1 MKARLLVLPLV
12 AAACS
17 GPGSTPQAEAQ
28 IAGRTGTLEA
38 AAATITA
45 EEMRSRIAYLASD
58 ELGGRDTPSPGL
70 ELAAEYLARAF
81 EAAGLEPVAGGEGFI
96 HRYPLGM
103 RVVDTAAVAAPAGSS
118 AAPAAIREV
127 EVRAPNVVAL
137 LRGSDPVLRETY
149 VVFSAHM
156 DHVGIGAPD
165 ASGDSIYNGADDDAS
180 GTSALVEVAEAF
192 AALPER
198 PARSLIFL
206 AVSGEERGLLGSRHF
221 ANHPPVPIQSIV
233 ANINL
238 DMIGRNAPDSIAAI
252 GLDYSSLGA
261 LAQEVARAH
270 AGELGLTVAPDL
282 WPEERLFFRSDHF
295 NFAAKEIPA
304 IFFFAGLHEDYHRPS
319 DEVEKPDTDKAARVA
334 RLVFYLGH
342 RIATDPEA
350 PRWTEQGLAEVR
362 ALTGGR

>member
-1 MKARLLVLPLV
+1 MNARWLVLPLV

-17 GPGSTPQAEAQ
+17 GSGSTPQVEAQ
-28 IAGRTGTLEA
+28 IAGRTDMLEA

-45 EEMRSRIAYLASD
+45 EQMRSRIAYLASD

-70 ELAAEYLARAF
+70 ELAAEYLAREF

-96 HRYPLGM
+96 HRYPLEM
-103 RVVDTAAVAAPAGSS
+103 RARDP
-118 AAPAAIREV
+118 AAPAALREAG
-127 EVRAPNVVAL
+127 VRAPNVVAL

-165 ASGDSIYNGADDDAS
+165 ASGDSIFNGADDDAS

-206 AVSGEERGLLGSRHF
+206 AVSGEEKGLLGSRHF

-233 ANINL
+233 ADINL
-238 DMIGRNAPDSIAAI
+238 DMIGRNSPDSIAAV

-270 AGELGLTVAPDL
+270 ADELRLTVAPDL

-319 DEVEKPDTDKAARVA
+319 DEVEKLDAEKAARVA

>member
-17 GPGSTPQAEAQ
+17 GAGSNPQAEAQ
-28 IAGRTGTLEA
+28 IAARAGVLEA

-58 ELGGRDTPSPGL
+58 ELGGRATPSPGL
-70 ELAAEYLARAF
+70 ELAARYLARAF
-81 EAAGLEPVAGGEGFI
+81 EAAGLEPIAGGEGFI
-96 HRYPLGM
+96 HRYPLGVLV
-103 RVVDTAAVAAPAGSS
+103 RDTAAGGGAATPPAL
-118 AAPAAIREV
+118 REV

-156 DHVGIGAPD
+156 DHVGIGVPD

-206 AVSGEERGLLGSRHF
+206 AVSGEEKGLLGSRHF
-221 ANHPPVPIQSIV
+221 VDHPPVPIRSIV

-238 DMIGRNAPDSIAAI
+238 DMIGRNSPDSIAAV
-252 GLDYSSLGA
+252 GLDYSSLGP

-270 AGELGLTVAPDL
+270 AEELGLTVAPDL

-319 DEVEKPDTDKAARVA
+319 DEVERLDADKAARVT

-350 PRWTEQGLAEVR
+350 PRWTER
-362 ALTGGR
+362 

>member
-12 AAACS
+12 VTACS
-17 GPGSTPQAEAQ
+17 GAASTPEAEAQ
-28 IAGRTGTLEA
+28 IAARAGVIEA

-45 EEMRSRIAYLASD
+45 EEIRSLIAYLASD
-58 ELGGRDTPSPGL
+58 DLGGRATPSPGL
-70 ELAAEYLARAF
+70 ELAAQYLARAF

-96 HRYPLGM
+96 HRYPVDVV
-103 RVVDTAAVAAPAGSS
+103 VVDTAAGAAALRQEQVP
-118 AAPAAIREV
+118 
-127 EVRAPNVVAL
+127 APNVVAL

-156 DHVGIGAPD
+156 DHIGIGTPD

-180 GTSALVEVAEAF
+180 GTAALVEVAEAF

-206 AVSGEERGLLGSRHF
+206 AVSGEEKGLLGSRHF
-221 ANHPPVPIQSIV
+221 VDHPPVPIGSIV

-238 DMIGRNAPDSIAAI
+238 DMIGRNSPDSIAAV
-252 GLDYSSLGA
+252 GLDYTSLGP
-261 LAQEVARAH
+261 LAQEVARVR
-270 AGELGLTVAPDL
+270 GEELRLTVVPDP

-319 DEVEKPDTDKAARVA
+319 DEVEKIDADKAARVA

-342 RIATDPEA
+342 RIATDPEP
-350 PRWTEQGLAEVR
+350 PRWTERGLAQVR
-362 ALTGGR
+362 ALTGGW